1 METIAAISVIMG
13 GISSVIIAIDL
24 IRNRQS
30 MTIMNPVWI
39 LTGLWGGPIALV
51 AYFWF
56 GRHKGEIPKARMESN
71 KKMEGM
77 PGMVAMDMEQD
88 QSSAKGEVKGVDN
101 MPDMKDMP
109 GMKMEGMPGM
119 VAMDMGQDQSSAKG
133 EMKGM
138 GNMSGMK
145 DMKMAKRPHWQSVTL
160 STLHCGAGCTL
171 ADLIGEW
178 FLYFVAI
185 TILGSTLLGSVV
197 VDYILA
203 LAIGVYFQ
211 YAAIGSMSCGNIK
224 RTTIV
229 KQAFRAD
236 VLSLTAWQVGMY
248 GFMALAI
255 FVIFKGQAI
264 EKTSWIFWFMMQIAM
279 LAGFLAAFP
288 MNILL
293 IKLGIKK
300 AM

>member
-71 KKMEGM
+71 K
-77 PGMVAMDMEQD
+77 
-88 QSSAKGEVKGVDN
+88 
-101 MPDMKDMP
+101 
-109 GMKMEGMPGM
+109 KMEGMPGM